1 MLQKIKRQLKRFW
14 GWIIAIIVGGV
25 AIANMAGIPPEQP
38 VDNRA
43 KGSDEVVA
51 QGEESLFAE
60 VDSNGNVL
68 RVIVAD
74 KDFVN
79 SGAVGEP
86 KNWVRAY
93 PNGGKRKNHPGNGYV
108 YDKDKDLFIP
118 PKPPTATSFDDES
131 GKWIMPVISV
141 EPISITASQ

>member
-1 MLQKIKRQLKRFW
+1 MLQKIKQQLKRFW
-14 GWIIAIIVGGV
+14 GWIIAIVVGGV

-43 KGSDEVVA
+43 KGSDEVVS

-60 VDSNGNVL
+60 IDSNGNVV

-86 KNWVRAY
+86 KNWVRVY
-93 PNGGKRKNHPGNGYV
+93 YNGGKRKNYPGNGYV

-118 PKPPTATSFDDES
+118 PKPRFDAILNDETGKWNTPTPLPPISPTA
-131 GKWIMPVISV
+131 
-141 EPISITASQ
+141 SI